1 MYGTWTLICLA
12 FMYDRL
18 IFQKDSLG
26 NRTMLKFA
34 MYFAMFVGAIVIAA
48 WVSREASY
56 FFNNLFYYVRYH
68 WLPFLGGVALIA
80 IIYKI
85 LSSKS

>member
-1 MYGTWTLICLA
+1 
-12 FMYDRL
+12 
-18 IFQKDSLG
+18 
-26 NRTMLKFA
+26 MLKFA
-34 MYFAMFVGAIVIAA
+34 MYFAMFVGALAIAA

-56 FFNNLFYYVRYH
+56 FFNSLFYYVRYH

-80 IIYKI
+80 IIYKV

>member
-1 MYGTWTLICLA
+1 
-12 FMYDRL
+12 
-18 IFQKDSLG
+18 
-26 NRTMLKFA
+26 
-34 MYFAMFVGAIVIAA
+34 MYFAMFVGALAIAA

-56 FFNNLFYYVRYH
+56 FFNSLFYYVRYH

-80 IIYKI
+80 IIYKV